1 MRPGERLI
9 VCRNPDL
16 ARERRRKPEALLA
29 ATARSGGARRRGGAP
44 APALSGAAAI
54 GLELGAALDRH
65 KMAKHFALIITDDRF
80 HFARRTRAI
89 AAEAALDGPDV
100 VRTSLLAET
109 PTPGRCAP
117 TSRAPSSNGVPAP

>member
-1 MRPGERLI
+1 
-9 VCRNPDL
+9 
-16 ARERRRKPEALLA
+16 
-29 ATARSGGARRRGGAP
+29 
-44 APALSGAAAI
+44 
-54 GLELGAALDRH
+54 
-65 KMAKHFALIITDDRF
+65 MAKHFAPIITDDGF